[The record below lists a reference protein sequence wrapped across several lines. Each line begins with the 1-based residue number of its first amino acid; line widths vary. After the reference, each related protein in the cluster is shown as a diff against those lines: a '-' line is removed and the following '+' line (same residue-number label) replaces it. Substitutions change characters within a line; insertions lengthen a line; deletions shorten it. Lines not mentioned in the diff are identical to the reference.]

1 MQTDRA
7 TRAAPAD
14 AGGMGDSF
22 KSVSA
27 NFGGT
32 LDDPMPLYREKM
44 RTTPVMEGDILK
56 ELGVPPIF
64 GNAKDR
70 PVYTLFRH
78 ADIGA
83 VLRDQDT
90 YTSGLIGEGLG
101 SFMGT
106 FMLTAMDG
114 DYHRRMRS
122 LLQPCFMPAV
132 LKEWRTTLID
142 PVIRDQYVAPLVSRG
157 RADLIADMGLGFPVR
172 VIYAVLGFPDDPKG
186 LEIFAT
192 MALKILAGPKR
203 DPEEAIRAR
212 KEALE
217 SAQALYEHVKPLVAQ
232 RRAEG
237 SLGNDLIGRL
247 LRTEY
252 QGEMLTDE
260 QVTDFV
266 RMLLPAAAET
276 TTRTFGSLM
285 VLLLER
291 PALLAQVRD
300 DRSLI
305 GKAIDEAV
313 RLEPVATFKAREA
326 SRDVEIGGVAIPA
339 GSIVSMVVHA
349 ANRDAEVFDNPD
361 AFDIFRRQKP
371 SFGFG
376 YGVHMC
382 IGLFVAKAEIESAVN
397 AIFDMMPN
405 IRFDPDKPKARIKG
419 VGLRGP
425 GEVHVVWDAAP

>member
-1 MQTDRA
+1 MQK
-7 TRAAPAD
+7 
-14 AGGMGDSF
+14 SF
-22 KSVSA
+22 DKVSS
-27 NFGGT
+27 NFGGL
-32 LDDPMPLYREKM
+32 LDDPLPFYRERMKES
-44 RTTPVMEGDILK
+44 PVMKGDILE

-64 GNAKDR
+64 GNARGR

-90 YTSGLIGEGLG
+90 YTSSLIGEGLG

-114 DYHRRMRS
+114 DFHRRMRS

-132 LKEWRTTLID
+132 LKEWRASLID
-142 PVIRDQYVAPLVSRG
+142 PVIRNEYVAPLVPRG

-172 VIYAVLGFPDDPKG
+172 VIYAILGFPENDRDG
-186 LEIFAT
+186 LDIFAT

-203 DPEEAIRAR
+203 SPEEAARAR
-212 KEALE
+212 VEALE
-217 SAQALYEHVKPLVAQ
+217 ASQALYDHVLPIVAQ

-237 SLGNDLIGRL
+237 SVGNDLIGRL

-252 QGEMLTDE
+252 EGETLSDE

-285 VLLLER
+285 ILLLER
-291 PALLAQVRD
+291 PELLEQIRQNRALLP
-300 DRSLI
+300 
-305 GKAIDEAV
+305 KAIDEAV
-313 RLEPVATFKAREA
+313 RLEPVATFKARETA
-326 SRDVEIGGVAIPA
+326 RDVEIGGVPIAK

-349 ANRDAEVFDNPD
+349 ANRDAEVFENPD
-361 AFDIFRRQKP
+361 EFDIFRRNKP

-382 IGLFVAKAEIESAVN
+382 IGLFVAKAEIEGAVN
-397 AIFDMMPN
+397 AILDLMPN
-405 IRFDPDKPKARIKG
+405 IRFDPDKPKPEIKG

-425 GEVHVVWDAAP
+425 KSVDVVWDVPA

>member
-1 MQTDRA
+1 MATQAGAPTREMQKGFESITE
-7 TRAAPAD
+7 
-14 AGGMGDSF
+14 
-22 KSVSA
+22 

-32 LDDPMPLYREKM
+32 LEDPLPLYRAKM
-44 RTTPVMEGDILK
+44 AEGPVMKGDILE

-64 GNAKDR
+64 GNAR
-70 PVYTLFRH
+70 GRSVYTLFRH
-78 ADIGA
+78 ADVGA

-114 DYHRRMRS
+114 THHRRMRS

-132 LKEWRTTLID
+132 LKEWRASLID
-142 PVIRDQYVAPLVSRG
+142 PVIRDEYVAPLVSRG

-172 VIYAVLGFPDDPKG
+172 VIYAILGFPEDAKG
-186 LEIFAT
+186 MEVFAT
-192 MALKILAGPKR
+192 MALKILSGPKR
-203 DPEEAIRAR
+203 DPEAAKRSR
-212 KEALE
+212 MEALE
-217 SAQALYEHVKPLVAQ
+217 ASQALHDHVLPLVAQ
-232 RRAEG
+232 RRADG
-237 SLGNDLIGRL
+237 SQGNDLIGRL
-247 LRTEY
+247 LRTEHE
-252 QGEMLTDE
+252 GVMLTDE

-285 VLLLER
+285 TILLDR
-291 PALLAQVRD
+291 PQLLDRVRN
-300 DRSLI
+300 DRKLI

-313 RLEPVATFKAREA
+313 RYEPVATFKAREA
-326 SRDVEIGGVAIPA
+326 ARDVEIAGTSIPK
-339 GSIVSMVVHA
+339 GSIVSMVIQT
-349 ANRDAEVFDNPD
+349 ANRDADVFEEPD
-361 AFDIFRRQKP
+361 TFDIDRPLKP

-382 IGLFVAKAEIESAVN
+382 IGLFIAKAEIESAVN
-397 AIFDMMPN
+397 AIFDLMPN
-405 IRFDPDKPKARIKG
+405 LRIDPDKPAPKVKG

-425 GEVHVVWDAAP
+425 DTVHVMWDPLA

>member
-1 MQTDRA
+1 MA
-7 TRAAPAD
+7 TVVQ
-14 AGGMGDSF
+14 GDKPGDMHESF
-22 KSVSA
+22 DKVSS
-27 NFGGT
+27 NFGGL
-32 LDDPMPLYREKM
+32 LDDPMPLYRKRMQES
-44 RTTPVMEGDILK
+44 PVMKGDILE

-64 GNAKDR
+64 GNARGR
-70 PVYTLFRH
+70 PVYTIFRH
-78 ADIGA
+78 ADVGA

-90 YTSGLIGEGLG
+90 YTSSLIGEGLG

-114 DYHRRMRS
+114 DYHRRMRA

-132 LKEWRTTLID
+132 LKEWRTSLID
-142 PVIRDQYVAPLVSRG
+142 PVIRDEYVAPLVPRG

-172 VIYAVLGFPDDPKG
+172 VIYAILGFPEDSRG
-186 LEIFAT
+186 MEIFAT

-203 DPEEAIRAR
+203 DPEEAAKAR
-212 KEALE
+212 MEALQA
-217 SAQALYEHVKPLVAQ
+217 SQALHDHVLPIVAQ

-237 SLGNDLIGRL
+237 SQGNDLIGRL
-247 LRTEY
+247 LRTEHE
-252 QGEMLTDE
+252 GEKLSDE

-285 VLLLER
+285 VLLLEH
-291 PALLAQVRD
+291 PELLDQIRQ
-300 DRSLI
+300 DRSLLP
-305 GKAIDEAV
+305 KAIDEAV
-313 RLEPVATFKAREA
+313 RLEPVATFKARETA
-326 SRDVEIGGVAIPA
+326 RDVEIDGVAIPK

-349 ANRDAEVFDNPD
+349 ANRDPDVFENPD
-361 AFDIFRRQKP
+361 EFDIFRRSKP

-397 AIFDMMPN
+397 AILDLMPN
-405 IRFDPDKPKARIKG
+405 IRFDPDKPRARIKG

-425 GEVHVVWDAAP
+425 QAVDVIWDTAA

>member
-1 MQTDRA
+1 MNTDVKSPEALGMQK
-7 TRAAPAD
+7 
-14 AGGMGDSF
+14 SF
-22 KSVSA
+22 QSVSD

-32 LDDPMPLYREKM
+32 LEDPLPFYRAKM
-44 RTTPVMEGDILK
+44 QESPVMQGDVLE

-64 GNAKDR
+64 GNAGGR

-90 YTSGLIGEGLG
+90 YTSSLIGEGLG

-114 DYHRRMRS
+114 AYHRRMRS

-132 LKEWRTTLID
+132 LKEWRESLID
-142 PVIRDQYVAPLVSRG
+142 PVLRDEYVGPLAPRG
-157 RADLIADMGLGFPVR
+157 RAELIADMGLGFPVR
-172 VIYAVLGFPDDPKG
+172 VIYAILGFPSDDPKG
-186 LEIFAT
+186 MEVFAT
-192 MALKILAGPKR
+192 MALKILSGPKR
-203 DPEEAIRAR
+203 DPEAAKRAR
-212 KEALE
+212 VEALE
-217 SAQALYEHVKPLVAQ
+217 ASQALHDHVLPIVQK

-237 SLGNDLIGRL
+237 SVGNDLIGRL
-247 LRTEY
+247 LRTEHE
-252 QGEMLTDE
+252 GETLSDE

-285 VLLLER
+285 LLLLER
-291 PALLAQVRD
+291 PELLDRVRN
-300 DRSLI
+300 DRKLI

-313 RLEPVATFKAREA
+313 RYEPVATFKARETA
-326 SRDVEIGGVAIPA
+326 RDVEIAGTAIPK
-339 GSIVSMVVHA
+339 GSIISMVIQT
-349 ANRDAEVFDNPD
+349 ANRDPDVFEDPD
-361 AFDIFRRQKP
+361 TFNIDRPNKP
-371 SFGFG
+371 HFGFG

-397 AIFDMMPN
+397 AIFDLMPN
-405 IRFDPDKPKARIKG
+405 IRLDPDYPAPRVKG

-425 GEVHVVWDAAP
+425 DALHVVWDPA

>member
-1 MQTDRA
+1 MATVSEGKSPGDMQQ
-7 TRAAPAD
+7 
-14 AGGMGDSF
+14 SF
-22 KSVSA
+22 DKVSS
-27 NFGGT
+27 NFGG
-32 LDDPMPLYREKM
+32 LLEDPLPFYRKKM
-44 RTTPVMEGDILK
+44 QEAPVMKGDILE

-64 GNAKDR
+64 GNAHGR

-114 DYHRRMRS
+114 DFHRRMRS

-132 LKEWRTTLID
+132 LKEWRAALID
-142 PVIRDQYVAPLVSRG
+142 PVIRNEYVAPLVPRG

-172 VIYAVLGFPDDPKG
+172 VIYAILGFPDDPRG
-186 LEIFAT
+186 LDVFAT

-203 DPEEAIRAR
+203 DPEAAAKAR
-212 KEALE
+212 MEALE
-217 SAQALYEHVKPLVAQ
+217 ASQALHDHVLPIVAK

-237 SLGNDLIGRL
+237 SQGNDLIGRL
-247 LRTEY
+247 LRTQHE
-252 QGEMLTDE
+252 GETLSDE

-291 PALLAQVRD
+291 PELLERIRQ
-300 DRSLI
+300 DRSLLA
-305 GKAIDEAV
+305 KAIDEAV
-313 RLEPVATFKAREA
+313 RLEPVATFKARETA
-326 SRDVEIGGVAIPA
+326 RDVEIGGVAIPK
-339 GSIVSMVVHA
+339 GSVVSMVVHA
-349 ANRDAEVFDNPD
+349 ANRDPEVFENPD
-361 AFDIFRRQKP
+361 EFDIFRRNKP

-382 IGLFVAKAEIESAVN
+382 IGLFVAKAEIESAAN
-397 AIFDMMPN
+397 AILDLMPN
-405 IRFDPDKPKARIKG
+405 IRFDPDKPRARIKG

-425 GEVHVVWDAAP
+425 QAVDVVWDTAA